1 MRCSPNINWVF
12 RGMSSNCVHI
22 QSTWLSL
29 AAMLFGSQE
38 FNEKHQGTFQ
48 PGCDFPSKMMDSLQ
62 ILPRKA
68 ACVFFV
74 SSKILKTWSGMARL
88 LLPDLVLLHGSTRFT
103 NSSHILE
110 SVKTWGR
117 SPLLSQWSSKCNLT
131 ENDELGGGGVHEQTS
146 KHLETL
152 KSSLMMRLYY
162 LPNLHFSDYV
172 AFFVQGVGNG
182 FKYVLFFNF
191 EPLSIRGNYQIRLL
205 FKWAVTKTKAICCI
219 QKILLLRYIG
229 IIS

>member
-131 ENDELGGGGVHEQTS
+131 ENDELGGGWGPRANLQTS
-146 KHLETL
+146 LV
-152 KSSLMMRLYY
+152 MRLYY
-162 LPNLHFSDYV
+162 LPDLHLLDYV
-172 AFFVQGVGNG
+172 VFFVQGVGNG
-182 FKYVLFFNF
+182 FKYVF
-191 EPLSIRGNYQIRLL
+191 
-205 FKWAVTKTKAICCI
+205 
-219 QKILLLRYIG
+219 
-229 IIS
+229 